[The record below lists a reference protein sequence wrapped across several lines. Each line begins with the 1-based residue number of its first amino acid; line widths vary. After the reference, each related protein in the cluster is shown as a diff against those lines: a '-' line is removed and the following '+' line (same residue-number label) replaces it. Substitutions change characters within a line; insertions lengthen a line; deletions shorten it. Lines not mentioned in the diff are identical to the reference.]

1 MDIDPLAFQNEIE
14 KIKKKLTDNTIDQ
27 TDLRNRLNKL
37 LDLINNYNNENKLEL
52 AKKETDY
59 KNQILQM
66 INNSER
72 KMKEHLSVHF
82 DNRYKA
88 HDIDN
93 FKKEIELLKS
103 QMKRASDNIIDIKDK
118 LKYHSLEISDIMRRL
133 KNEINENENQ
143 TLHID
148 QLIAGLTNL
157 QEKFKNKSVEDQQ
170 HFQEI
175 ENILTNLKI
184 KNNKLEEENILFK
197 SKLNESLIEENEINN
212 KQNEQIER
220 INNQLKEN
228 FDNHSIEIN
237 TISQRLEETNEI
249 NQNYNKQLDELLSK
263 LAADFSLFKNEI
275 YNENLLNQ
283 SNLNEELISG
293 NYFLIIQV
301 KKIILKFYFNNIID
315 LNESKITQIQQYN
328 EIKNVNESNANQ
340 LNDLKNKLKY
350 GFSEIQEENQNKI
363 EQLRSNLHSEIS
375 SSKDQIMGGK
385 YFFFNF
391 KSQLNLAL
399 NYIKI

>member
-1 MDIDPLAFQNEIE
+1 
-14 KIKKKLTDNTIDQ
+14 
-27 TDLRNRLNKL
+27 
-37 LDLINNYNNENKLEL
+37 
-52 AKKETDY
+52 
-59 KNQILQM
+59 
-66 INNSER
+66 
-72 KMKEHLSVHF
+72 
-82 DNRYKA
+82 
-88 HDIDN
+88 
-93 FKKEIELLKS
+93 
-103 QMKRASDNIIDIKDK
+103 MKRASDNIIDIKDK

-237 TISQRLEETNEI
+237 TISQR
-249 NQNYNKQLDELLSK
+249 
-263 LAADFSLFKNEI
+263 
-275 YNENLLNQ
+275 
-283 SNLNEELISG
+283 
-293 NYFLIIQV
+293 
-301 KKIILKFYFNNIID
+301 
-315 LNESKITQIQQYN
+315 
-328 EIKNVNESNANQ
+328 
-340 LNDLKNKLKY
+340 
-350 GFSEIQEENQNKI
+350 
-363 EQLRSNLHSEIS
+363 
-375 SSKDQIMGGK
+375 
-385 YFFFNF
+385 
-391 KSQLNLAL
+391 
-399 NYIKI
+399 